1 MDTVI
6 RWSLYGDTK
15 VGGLAPSHT
24 RSGYIPCTT
33 FQDFRQYLEEWV
45 QETSRTGSPLLQ
57 TALEGL
63 TGLQGNHW
71 KEVKGNPPVIG
82 VELTMPALQHA
93 LAEKSTLRVEE
104 WHEMDVSGL
113 QLHHYV
119 RTGNKTMMPRRHRSH
134 KLVKWLKTTWY

>member
-1 MDTVI
+1 M
-6 RWSLYGDTK
+6 
-15 VGGLAPSHT
+15 
-24 RSGYIPCTT
+24 
-33 FQDFRQYLEEWV
+33 

-93 LAEKSTLRVEE
+93 LAEKSSGGRMARNGRKWPAATPLRE
-104 WHEMDVSGL
+104 DR
-113 QLHHYV
+113 Q
-119 RTGNKTMMPRRHRSH
+119 
-134 KLVKWLKTTWY
+134 